1 MNTKDELMD
10 WLRDAYAMERGLEV
24 SLRKLADSEETPFAL
39 REQARLHL
47 HQTEGHAE
55 SVKQALEELG
65 SDTSALKTGLAKTME
80 SLKGLGTFFAKDEEI
95 KDVLAANAAEHF
107 EIACYKAIRT
117 GASLLGLTS
126 VEMMCDRILFEEE
139 EMAKWLDEH
148 LPEMVTHYLH
158 REAHA

>member
-24 SLRKLADSEETPFAL
+24 SLRKMADSEETPFAL
-39 REQARLHL
+39 RERARLHL
-47 HQTEGHAE
+47 HQTGEHAE
-55 SVKQALEELG
+55 AVKQALEELG

-80 SLKGLGTFFAKDEEI
+80 SLKGFGTFFAKDEEI
-95 KDVLAANAAEHF
+95 KDILAASAMEHF
-107 EIACYKAIRT
+107 EIACYRAIRT

-148 LPEMVTHYLH
+148 LPEVVTHYLQH
-158 REAHA
+158 EAHV